1 MTLSTIL
8 SCYFY
13 KKLTANCD
21 GIVYSS
27 QESVGG
33 GRCGVNV
40 WRIFGSVISGGP
52 RAYIGRVTVMEEIVL
67 SCWVNIVCFCNCK
80 LIFQRF
86 VFKRPEEDAGA
97 VNETTGET
105 DYKTSQRFGEHIRKA
120 KTMHP
125 AISPRRKHFNNND
138 NVFLVLLFV
147 NRSV

>member
-86 VFKRPEEDAGA
+86 FFKRSIGC
-97 VNETTGET
+97 
-105 DYKTSQRFGEHIRKA
+105 
-120 KTMHP
+120 
-125 AISPRRKHFNNND
+125 
-138 NVFLVLLFV
+138 
-147 NRSV
+147 RSSG

>member
-1 MTLSTIL
+1 M
-8 SCYFY
+8 
-13 KKLTANCD
+13 
-21 GIVYSS
+21 
-27 QESVGG
+27 
-33 GRCGVNV
+33 NV

-97 VNETTGET
+97 VDETTGET
-105 DYKTSQRFGEHIRKA
+105 DYKTSQRFAEHIRKA

-138 NVFLVLLFV
+138 NIFLVLLV
-147 NRSV
+147 ANRSV